1 MINNI
6 QITIDDLKQIIID
19 SSQISI
25 DHYINRDDYFTWC
38 KNGLNND
45 FIKVITGFRRTGK
58 SFLLKQLK
66 QYLIKNNNVPEEN
79 IFFINFEHD
88 ILAKNN
94 QIEDLRKMLELFET
108 QIAQDGKIY
117 LFLDEI
123 QNVKYWEKF
132 IRTIY
137 DSQKN
142 KYNIYLTGSNSAL
155 LSSEF
160 STALAGRTIE
170 MQIGP
175 FDFKEYLKL
184 SNINIDGK
192 FDKIKHKILLE
203 KHLYRHL
210 HWGGL
215 PETIGRKDEEIQQYI
230 KSLFRKVLL
239 DDIVKR
245 FEVKKIAVIEKLLYY
260 IFSNIGGTVSFLNI
274 VNVLNN
280 EGEKIS
286 VPTLQ
291 NYAEMYEQSFALSK
305 IKKFEWKTKKIFSKQ
320 YKFYAI
326 DNGLANNINISKLD
340 IEEKLLENM
349 VYNTLAKKYSKI
361 YYGRDDENKEIDFI
375 MPQSNNYFLKIQVS
389 LEINNQNRKR
399 EFGNFVITDKY
410 LKKGKNILVTLYGK
424 NQIHNYK
431 NTVIQEIPLLDFLL
445 MDLSELNKKSE

>member
-1 MINNI
+1 MINNT

-19 SSQISI
+19 SSQISVDNYI
-25 DHYINRDDYFTWC
+25 DRDDYFAWC
-38 KNGLNND
+38 KTGIDND

-66 QYLIKNNNVPEEN
+66 QYLIKNKDVPEEN

-94 QIEDLRKMLELFET
+94 QVEDLRKMLKLFET
-108 QIAQDGKIY
+108 HIAQNDKIY

-123 QNVKYWEKF
+123 QNIKYWEKF

-142 KYNIYLTGSNSAL
+142 KYNIYLTGSNSSL

-170 MQIGP
+170 MQIRP

-184 SNINIDGK
+184 SNVNIDGK
-192 FDKIKHKILLE
+192 FAKIKNKILLE
-203 KHLYRHL
+203 KYLHRYLY
-210 HWGGL
+210 WGGL
-215 PETIGRKDEEIQQYI
+215 PETIGRKDEEIRQYI

-245 FEVKKIAVIEKLLYY
+245 FRVEKVAVIEKLLYY
-260 IFSNIGGTVSFLNI
+260 IFSNIGGTTSFSNI
-274 VNVLNN
+274 MNVLKN
-280 EGEKIS
+280 EGEKVS

-320 YKFYAI
+320 YKFYAV
-326 DNGLANNINISKLD
+326 DNGLASNINISKLD
-340 IEEKLLENM
+340 IKEKLLENI
-349 VYNTLAKKYSKI
+349 VYNTLVKKYSKI

-375 MPQSNNYFLKIQVS
+375 VPQVDGHFLKIQVS
-389 LEINNQNRKR
+389 LEINVQNKKR
-399 EFGNFVITDKY
+399 ELGNFVITDKY
-410 LKKGKNILVTLYGK
+410 LEKGKNILITLHGK
-424 NQIHNYK
+424 NQVHNYK
-431 NTVIQEIPLLDFLL
+431 DAVIQEIPLLDFII
-445 MDLSELNKKSE
+445 

>member
-1 MINNI
+1 MTSNT
-6 QITIDDLKQIIID
+6 QITTDELRQIIVD
-19 SSQISI
+19 SSRISVDRYI
-25 DHYINRDDYFTWC
+25 DRDDYFAWF
-38 KNGLNND
+38 KSGLNND
-45 FIKVITGFRRTGK
+45 FIKVITGLRRTGK

-66 QYLIKNNNVPEEN
+66 QYLIKNKNVPEEN

-94 QIEDLRKMLELFET
+94 QIEDLRKMLELFEARV
-108 QIAQDGKIY
+108 AQDGKIY

-137 DSQKN
+137 DSRKN
-142 KYNIYLTGSNSAL
+142 KYNIYLTGSNSSL

-170 MQIGP
+170 TQIRP

-184 SNINIDGK
+184 SNVNINSG

-203 KHLYRHL
+203 KHLHRYL
-210 HWGGL
+210 YWGGL
-215 PETIGRKDEEIQQYI
+215 PETIGRKDEEIRQYI

-245 FEVKKIAVIEKLLYY
+245 FGVEKVSVIEKLLYY
-260 IFSNIGGTVSFLNI
+260 IFSNIGGTTSFSNI

-291 NYAEMYEQSFALSK
+291 SYAEMYGQSFALNK
-305 IKKFEWKTKKIFSKQ
+305 IKKLEWKTKKIFSKQ
-320 YKFYAI
+320 YKFYAA
-326 DNGLANNINISKLD
+326 DNGLANVINISKLG
-340 IEEKLLENM
+340 IEGKLLENI
-349 VYNTLAKKYSKI
+349 VYNTLAKKYPKI

-375 MPQSNNYFLKIQVS
+375 VPQLNSHFLKIQVS
-389 LEINNQNRKR
+389 AEINSQNKKR

-410 LKKGKNILVTLYGK
+410 LKKGKNILIILYGK
-424 NQIHNYK
+424 NQTHNYK
-431 NTVIQEIPLLDFLL
+431 DVVIQEIPLLDFLL
-445 MDLSELNKKSE
+445 D

>member
-1 MINNI
+1 MNNT
-6 QITIDDLKQIIID
+6 QITIDELKQVIID
-19 SSQISI
+19 SSQISVDRYI
-25 DHYINRDDYFTWC
+25 DRDDYFAWC
-38 KNGLNND
+38 KSGLDND

-66 QYLIKNNNVPEEN
+66 QHLIKNKNTPEEN

-94 QIEDLRKMLELFET
+94 QVEDLRRMLELFEAH
-108 QIAQDGKIY
+108 IAQDGKIY

-123 QNVKYWEKF
+123 QNIKYWEKF

-137 DSQKN
+137 DARKN
-142 KYNIYLTGSNSAL
+142 KYNIYLTGSNSSL

-170 MQIGP
+170 TQIKP

-184 SNINIDGK
+184 SNVNIGGG
-192 FDKIKHKILLE
+192 FDKIKQKGLLE
-203 KHLYRHL
+203 KHLRRYL
-210 HWGGL
+210 YQGGL
-215 PETIGRKDEEIQQYI
+215 PETIGKKDEEIQQYI
-230 KSLFRKVLL
+230 ESLFRKVLL

-245 FEVKKIAVIEKLLYY
+245 FGVEKVSVIEKLLYY
-260 IFSNIGGTVSFLNI
+260 IFSSIGGTTSFSNI
-274 VNVLNN
+274 ANVLKN

-291 NYAEMYEQSFALSK
+291 NYAEMYEQSFALNK

-320 YKFYAI
+320 YKFYAV
-326 DNGLANNINISKLD
+326 DNGLASNINISKLS
-340 IEEKLLENM
+340 IEEKLLENI
-349 VYNTLAKKYSKI
+349 VYNTLVKKYSKI

-375 MPQSNNYFLKIQVS
+375 APQPDGHFLKIQVS
-389 LEINNQNRKR
+389 LEINSQNKKR
-399 EFGNFVITDKY
+399 EFGNFVLTDKY
-410 LKKGKNILVTLYGK
+410 LKKGKNILVTLSGK

-431 NTVIQEIPLLDFLL
+431 DTVIQEVPLLDFLL
-445 MDLSELNKKSE
+445 E

>member
-1 MINNI
+1 MTNNT
-6 QITIDDLKQIIID
+6 QITTDELKQIIVD
-19 SSQISI
+19 SSRISV
-25 DHYINRDDYFTWC
+25 DHYIDRDDYFNWF
-38 KNGLNND
+38 KSGLNND
-45 FIKVITGFRRTGK
+45 FIKVVTGFRRTGK

-66 QYLIKNNNVPEEN
+66 QYLIKNKNVPEEN

-94 QIEDLRKMLELFET
+94 QIEDLRKMLELFE
-108 QIAQDGKIY
+108 ARVVQDGKIY

-142 KYNIYLTGSNSAL
+142 KYNIYLTGSNSSL
-155 LSSEF
+155 LSGEF

-170 MQIGP
+170 TQIRP

-184 SNINIDGK
+184 SNVKINGS
-192 FDKIKHKILLE
+192 FDKIKHKILLK
-203 KHLYRHL
+203 KHLYRYL
-210 HWGGL
+210 YWGGL
-215 PETIGRKDEEIQQYI
+215 PEIIGRKDEEIQQYI

-245 FEVKKIAVIEKLLYY
+245 FRVEKVAIIEKLLYY
-260 IFSNIGGTVSFLNI
+260 IFSNIGGTVSFSNI
-274 VNVLNN
+274 ANILNN

-320 YKFYAI
+320 YKFYAT
-326 DNGLANNINISKLD
+326 DNGLANIINISKPD
-340 IEEKLLENM
+340 IEGRLLENI

-375 MPQSNNYFLKIQVS
+375 VPQDKNHFLKIQVS
-389 LEINNQNRKR
+389 LEINAQNKKR

-410 LKKGKNILVTLYGK
+410 LKKGKNILITLSGK
-424 NQIHNYK
+424 NQTHNYK
-431 NTVIQEIPLLDFLL
+431 DVIIQEIPLLDFLL
-445 MDLSELNKKSE
+445 D